1 MMTMIW
7 PQTLIVFLLALC
19 TPFASVLAQSKIEID
34 LLYKSSVYE
43 ELRDQQRFLDKNI
56 AQAGPGVRLLGSSLV
71 LGRWLLAEAE
81 AEYIAGPLTA
91 TQDLSYTQMSY
102 GARVGIVL
110 PARPLNVTLIAETYH
125 RTMDTSDQSF
135 GYDKFSEMRY
145 YPLLEYT
152 FANGSRFFLKYPL
165 FKSLSRINEIHT
177 GFHWRINASAA
188 AYPENTYQ
196 KSWLFKVE
204 YSDEELRFRS
214 VRNVDI
220 KTRTWTVGIG
230 YSF

>member
-1 MMTMIW
+1 MISNKAL
-7 PQTLIVFLLALC
+7 TCIILALL
-19 TPFASVLAQSKIEID
+19 TPLQVVYSQSKLELD

-56 AQAGPGVRLLGSSLV
+56 EQSGAGVRLLASTLL
-71 LGRWLLAEAE
+71 LGKWFLTEAE
-81 AEYIAGPLTA
+81 GEYVAEPLSVTG
-91 TQDLSYTQMSY
+91 DLSYSQLSY
-102 GARVGIVL
+102 SARVGIVL
-110 PARPLNVTLIAETYH
+110 PARPLNVTIIAETYH
-125 RTMDTSDQSF
+125 RQMSTSDQTF
-135 GYDKFSEMRY
+135 GYDQFSEMRY

-152 FANGSRFFLKYPL
+152 LGNGSRFFLKYPL

-177 GFHWRINASAA
+177 GFHWRINGAA
-188 AYPENTYQ
+188 TAYPDNTYQ
-196 KSWLFKVE
+196 KSWMLKLE

-220 KTRTWTVGIG
+220 KTRTWTIGIG